1 VGLIEPDVDLI
12 RWSTWEQQGGYGVRG
27 GLDDA
32 LARMARWEEL
42 RRRTEDSQ
50 TGSGAAVEDLVETVR
65 RVVERRPGLAVTV
78 TVEYGE
84 NTASLRVEH
93 QDGQVGVTV
102 SQVEPAGDLRS
113 RPLSRPANGGVPLA
127 TNGGHSP
134 AYPARLGGDPP
145 FDHGQATYP
154 AHFDASQPGESDQ
167 TLPLMGDGP
176 VHLPRHDQAARP
188 VTPSWPPDPNTTASP
203 TLHPTGSPTAARL
216 ADLLRQDPSL
226 LNSDD

>member
-1 VGLIEPDVDLI
+1 
-12 RWSTWEQQGGYGVRG
+12 VRG

-42 RRRTEDSQ
+42 RRRAEDSQ

-84 NTASLRVEH
+84 STASLRVEH

-102 SQVEPAGDLRS
+102 SQVEPVGDLRS
-113 RPLSRPANGGVPLA
+113 RPLSRPANDGVPLSTA
-127 TNGGHSP
+127 GGRSP

-145 FDHGQATYP
+145 FDNGQDTYP
-154 AHFDASQPGESDQ
+154 AHFDARQPGESDQ
-167 TLPLMGDGP
+167 TLPLGDGP
-176 VHLPRHDQAARP
+176 AHFPRHDQAARP
-188 VTPSWPPDPNTTASP
+188 ATPVWPPDPNTTANP
-203 TLHPTGSPTAARL
+203 TLRPSGNPTAARL

-226 LNSDD
+226 LNGED